1 MSNQEAKSNEMKDN
15 TNNPAADTSLKS
27 VSDVEDKP
35 DVIGEQFDGVLNTLS
50 TFRQSITAL
59 QTQIRGLERTVRKE
73 MKTLHKEAAK
83 NRNKGNRKPSG
94 FAKPAKV
101 SDELCT
107 FMGKDSGTEIARTE
121 VTQYLIQYIKTN
133 SLQFEDNKKI
143 IIPDAILK
151 NLLGVKDEEEVTYF
165 NLQRLMNKHF
175 IKKGV
180 VQEENV
186 TVA

>member
-1 MSNQEAKSNEMKDN
+1 MSNKSAKNDN
-15 TNNPAADTSLKS
+15 TKSQSNNPEVETDIVENEK
-27 VSDVEDKP
+27 SDV
-35 DVIGEQFDGVLNTLS
+35 ISEQFDGVLNTLS

-59 QTQIRGLERTVRKE
+59 QSQIRGLERTVRKE
-73 MKTLHKEAAK
+73 MKGLAKEAAK

-101 SDELCT
+101 SDELCS

-121 VTQYLIQYIKTN
+121 VTQYLIQYIKDN
-133 SLQFEDNKKI
+133 SLQFQDNKKI
-143 IIPDAILK
+143 IIPDDTLK
-151 NLLGVKDEEEVTYF
+151 NLLGVKEDEEVTYF

-180 VQEENV
+180 EINSV
-186 TVA
+186 VA